1 MNGIA
6 TVSWYNSIM
15 TIKSKCVTGSI
26 PRGIN
31 CAARQRDSLTG
42 WILVLITAGMFVL
55 ANVGQAQPPVKP
67 GPVPP
72 GQPPNQPF
80 PIPKSPTAPPVTERR
95 PPAPE
100 YAIAVISTFLVLI
113 IVCMP
118 SRKGV

>member
-1 MNGIA
+1 MKTNEKTSMAGIHRA
-6 TVSWYNSIM
+6 W
-15 TIKSKCVTGSI
+15 
-26 PRGIN
+26 
-31 CAARQRDSLTG
+31 L
-42 WILVLITAGMFVL
+42 LVLIVAGLLIFP
-55 ANVGQAQPPVKP
+55 NFCQAQPPVKP
-67 GPVPP
+67 GQVPP

-80 PIPKSPTAPPVTERR
+80 PLPKSPTTPPVTERR